1 MLMWTPPTM
10 WNRPTNRLKHEKL
23 EQVSNCNSQP
33 IFFEIVEIKV
43 EESVDLG
50 SRIKYTLL
58 LNTVL

>member
-1 MLMWTPPTM
+1 MWTPPTM
-10 WNRPTNRLKHEKL
+10 WNRPTNRFKHEKL

-33 IFFEIVEIKV
+33 NFFEIAEIKL

-50 SRIKYTLL
+50 SRIKDTLL